1 MNNKTLVKV
10 LYRNKLRICNR
21 LGYQYGNWNNNYIT
35 NNITY
40 KKIHKHH
47 TKKLAGNY
55 LMNNIRDAY
64 KSCSDEVDDE
74 IINHYIVDGFESLR
88 ELNELEFCYKK
99 KRKV

>member
-1 MNNKTLVKV
+1 MNNKTIVKA

-40 KKIHKHH
+40 KKVHKHL
-47 TKKLAGNY
+47 KKKIAGNY

-64 KSCSDEVDDE
+64 KSCSNEIDKE
-74 IINHYIVDGFESLR
+74 IINDYIVDGFESLR
-88 ELNELEFCYKK
+88 ELNELESFCKQKK
-99 KRKV
+99 KI